1 MQSTEPSSDH
11 ERGRRRARDLA
22 AAVHELRTPLATVQG
37 FLETLHDR
45 SDELE
50 PEVRQ
55 QITAIAL
62 RNAHVL
68 GQRIDALLAFERL
81 EGADVPHVSSASLRD
96 ALDRLVEDCAGI
108 LDDHPVRVE
117 VPADTW
123 VAVDLDGLAHVIANL
138 LANAV
143 RHSPAGSTISIEA
156 DAHDDQV
163 EVTVVDH
170 GEGIAAD
177 DLPHV
182 FDAFYRGTDHPGA
195 GSGLGL
201 AVVRRYVERWG
212 GRVTIDSTLGDGTAV
227 TFTLPR
233 VPAGGASHRYE
244 GPVLEPEVAG
254 HAR

>member
-1 MQSTEPSSDH
+1 MRPTDASSEHEP
-11 ERGRRRARDLA
+11 GRRRAHDLA

-45 SDELE
+45 SHELDPDARRE
-50 PEVRQ
+50 
-55 QITAIAL
+55 ITAIAL

-81 EGADVPHVSSASLRD
+81 EGADVPQVSSASLRD

-123 VAVDLDGLAHVIANL
+123 VAVDLDGLAHVVANL

-143 RHSPAGSTISIEA
+143 RHSPAGSTISIAA
-156 DAHDDQV
+156 DARDDLV
-163 EVTVVDH
+163 EVAVVDR
-170 GEGIAAD
+170 GEGIPAD

-212 GRVTIDSTLGDGTAV
+212 GQVTIDSTVGEGTSV

-233 VPAGGASHRYE
+233 VPAGGATHRREE
-244 GPVLEPEVAG
+244 GVRGREVAG
-254 HAR
+254 QAR